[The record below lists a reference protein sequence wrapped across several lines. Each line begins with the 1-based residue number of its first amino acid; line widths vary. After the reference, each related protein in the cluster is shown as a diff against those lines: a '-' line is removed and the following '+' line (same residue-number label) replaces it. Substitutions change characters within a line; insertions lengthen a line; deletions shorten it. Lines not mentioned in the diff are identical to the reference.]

1 MVTEGGRGEAV
12 DDAAEEVEEVMVVM
26 RVRVK
31 TTWRRALVTESGFRV
46 IRIQQERVCELGFL

>member
-31 TTWRRALVTESGFRV
+31 TTVKNVRRKKKNQR
-46 IRIQQERVCELGFL
+46 R